1 MASSDGARR
10 LAQAMAFVAGLGVV
24 FIPIAETA
32 SWALMARTTRLS
44 PEQVADDV
52 TSNILS
58 QAASGW
64 GVALADPAAVTTP
77 ALVAGWLIALLG
89 SAPVMVGLWNVRRTF
104 LESAEGRPFS
114 DASVR
119 SFRRFAWA
127 SLIAVIAVIV
137 ERSATGVA
145 ITSLSPDLQNQLSVG
160 LGSEDFSRLFSALLL
175 VAVAHMF
182 ADAKRLAEDVEGL
195 L

>member
-1 MASSDGARR
+1 MTSSKGARR

-32 SWALMARTTRLS
+32 SWALIARAARLS
-44 PEQVADDV
+44 PEQLVGDV
-52 TSNILS
+52 TANMLS

-64 GVALADPAAVTTP
+64 GVPIADPASVTTS

-89 SAPVMVGLWNVRRTF
+89 SAPVMVGLWSVRRTF

-114 DASVR
+114 DVSVR

-137 ERSATGVA
+137 ERSATGMA
-145 ITSLSPDLQNQLSVG
+145 ITSLSPDLQDQLSIG

-182 ADAKRLAEDVEGL
+182 ADAKRMAEDIEGL